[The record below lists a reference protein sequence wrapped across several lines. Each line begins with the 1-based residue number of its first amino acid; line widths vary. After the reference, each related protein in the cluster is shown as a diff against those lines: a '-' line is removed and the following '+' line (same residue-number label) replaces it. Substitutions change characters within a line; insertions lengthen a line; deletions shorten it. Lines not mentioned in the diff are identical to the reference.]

1 MNKKEFW
8 DNKYLNNKTGWDI
21 GYASTPLVKYFDQI
35 SDKDLFI
42 LIPGVGNGYELEYLW
57 KAGFKNVYAIDFS
70 EKPIKNFLD
79 RNPDFPEKQIICN
92 DFFEWSISI
101 KFDLIIEQTFFCAIP
116 PALRKQYVKQTYRLL
131 SEQGKISGL
140 MFTFPL
146 TESGPPFGG
155 SIEEYQGLFREK
167 FTIRKMEECYNSIP
181 PRQGNELFVIL
192 EKKID

>member
-57 KAGFKNVYAIDFS
+57 KAGFKNVYAIDLS
-70 EKPIKNFLD
+70 EQPIKNFLD